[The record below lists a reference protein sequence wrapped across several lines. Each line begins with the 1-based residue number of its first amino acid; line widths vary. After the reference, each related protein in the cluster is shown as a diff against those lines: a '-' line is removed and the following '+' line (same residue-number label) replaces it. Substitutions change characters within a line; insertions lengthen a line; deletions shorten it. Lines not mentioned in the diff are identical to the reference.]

1 MKFKIIASMCAA
13 LILHSGTCN
22 AASIDVF
29 ASRLSTPD
37 QIINGFR
44 REHPDVEVRVRPPV
58 NGYDELTKRLLQ
70 NNLVGDLP
78 DVIFQGY
85 NRSRMTVQRRLPQPL
100 ESFVAQDEDWVR
112 AHYHPISDAL
122 CRHDGKLYGLPYI
135 VSVPVIYYNPAL
147 VKAVGGDPDHFPD
160 TWEGITDLA
169 TKVTALGGN
178 KIGGFFDY
186 ASAGNWTFMA
196 LVASQG
202 GHMMSPDDRQI
213 AFDGPEGKRA
223 LEVVQMFGQA
233 GQIDMPRDQAYQA
246 FSAGTMGLI
255 VTSSGF
261 LQKLLK
267 QATFQVRTA
276 LLPASENGRF
286 PAGGNCM
293 MMLSKDPERQK
304 AAWTFM
310 KYMASPQV
318 QEQMFDLTGYL
329 PGNQLGIAQLEET
342 AKSDD
347 PRLVSVKAS
356 ARAAEWYS
364 FPGDNSL
371 RITEVIES
379 VLQDVVRLRMPPEE
393 AMNRM
398 KADVQK
404 LLPR

>member
-1 MKFKIIASMCAA
+1 MKSEILASMCAA
-13 LILHSGTCN
+13 LMLLSGTCN
-22 AASIDVF
+22 AASIDVL

-37 QIINGFR
+37 QIIDGFR
-44 REHPDVEVRVRPPV
+44 KEHPDVQVRVRPPV

-70 NNLVGDLP
+70 DNLVGDLP

-85 NRSRMTVQRRLPQPL
+85 NRSRMTVQRGLPQPL
-100 ESFVAQDEDWVR
+100 EPFVAQDEDWVR
-112 AHYHPISDAL
+112 EHYHPISDAL
-122 CRHDGKLYGLPYI
+122 CRHDGELYGLPYI
-135 VSVPVIYYNPAL
+135 VSIPVIYYNPEL
-147 VKAVGGDPDHFPD
+147 VRAVGGDPDHFPD

-169 TKVTALGGN
+169 TKITALGGN

-196 LVASQG
+196 LVDSQG
-202 GHMMSPDDRQI
+202 GNMMSPDDQQI

-223 LEVVQMFGQA
+223 LDVVQMFGKA

-267 QATFQVRTA
+267 QATFQVHTA
-276 LLPASENGRF
+276 SLPVSENGRF
-286 PAGGNCM
+286 PAGGNCV
-293 MMLSKDPERQK
+293 MMLANDPERQK
-304 AAWTFM
+304 AAWAFM
-310 KYMASPQV
+310 KYMVSPQV
-318 QEQMFDLTGYL
+318 QEQMFDMTGYL
-329 PGNQLGIAQLEET
+329 PGNRLGVSHLEET
-342 AKSDD
+342 AKADD

-371 RITEVIES
+371 RVTELIETL
-379 VLQDVVRLRMPPEE
+379 LQDVVTLRTSPEE
-393 AMNRM
+393 AMDRM
-398 KADVQK
+398 KSGVQK

>member
-1 MKFKIIASMCAA
+1 MKSKILPSMCAA
-13 LILHSGTCN
+13 FMLLSGTCS

-29 ASRLSTPD
+29 ASRLSTPEKIMD
-37 QIINGFR
+37 AFGK
-44 REHPDVEVRVRPPV
+44 EYPDIKVRLRPPA

-70 NNLVGDLP
+70 DNLVGDLP

-85 NRSRMTVQRRLPQPL
+85 NRSRMTVQRDLAQPL
-100 ESFVAQDEDWVR
+100 EPFLAQDKDWVR
-112 AHYHPISDAL
+112 QNYQPTSDAL
-122 CRHDGKLYGLPYI
+122 CRHDGELYGLPYI
-135 VSVPVIYYNPAL
+135 VSVPVIYYNPEL
-147 VKAVGGDPDHFPD
+147 VRAVGGDPDEFPD
-160 TWEGITDLA
+160 TWEGVTDLA
-169 TKVTALGGN
+169 TKITVLGGN

-196 LVASQG
+196 LVDSQG
-202 GHMMSPDDRQI
+202 GNMMSPDDRQI

-223 LEVVQMFGQA
+223 LEVVQMFGKA
-233 GQIDMPRDQAYQA
+233 GQIDMARDQAYQA

-276 LLPASENGRF
+276 LLPASEKGRF

-293 MMLSKDPERQK
+293 MMLSKDPEQQK

-318 QEQMFDLTGYL
+318 QEQMLDLTGYL
-329 PGNQLGIAQLEET
+329 PGNRLGISQLEET

-356 ARAAEWYS
+356 ARATEWYS